1 MAMKTVKFAITMI
14 GLFFS
19 SAALPANLYQYAY
32 GNGISFFYDA
42 DTIRRNG
49 DRVSVWTT
57 WDGSKSNIVAWR
69 ESKNKILFDCRYET
83 ASIMAFVNYAPN
95 GTVMKSGD
103 YDDPDLQSIV
113 PGSTVDALFKI
124 IC

>member
-1 MAMKTVKFAITMI
+1 MKAAKFATTIL

-19 SAALPANLYQYAY
+19 SAALPANLQPYAY
-32 GNGISFFYDA
+32 ANGISFFYDA

-57 WDGSKSNIVAWR
+57 WDGSKSKLVDWR
-69 ESKNKILFDCRYET
+69 ESKNKFLFDCKYET
-83 ASIMAFVNYAPN
+83 ASIIAFVNYAPN

-103 YDDPDLQSIV
+103 YDYPDLESIV
-113 PGSTVDALFKI
+113 PGTTIDALFKI